1 GIIIQSTANG
11 FAVAI
16 RAGCNGVEAVII
28 LAAAVFAFP
37 AASWRH
43 KLTGLVIGFI
53 TIQGLNLIRI
63 ITLYYLGQWNKNAF
77 DWAHHYLWEVLIMLD
92 VLAVFLI
99 WINFLPGGQEVKK
112 TTTHENT

>member
-1 GIIIQSTANG
+1 MLRFFLLFLLIQGALFTAELARPVQQALIIPWTESIASASAWLIQLFDSQVLARGIIIQSTANG

-43 KLTGLVIGFI
+43 KLTGL
-53 TIQGLNLIRI
+53 
-63 ITLYYLGQWNKNAF
+63 
-77 DWAHHYLWEVLIMLD
+77 
-92 VLAVFLI
+92 
-99 WINFLPGGQEVKK
+99 
-112 TTTHENT
+112 